1 MVYAHLIIQK
11 YLELGKTVFNISFNK
26 SNNLNNNKIMTTI
39 ENLKQLE
46 SQLTSLTKV
55 YSGTLAAI
63 SLNEECRNITK
74 VLKFLEEKEE
84 WYKCLYYKHLLK
96 DNINL
101 LSDKEIKELN
111 NNWLTSNDM
120 MKLCDK
126 YNIEYQTINFRQ

>member
-1 MVYAHLIIQK
+1 MK
-11 YLELGKTVFNISFNK
+11 
-26 SNNLNNNKIMTTI
+26 TI
-39 ENLKQLE
+39 EKLKELE
-46 SQLTSLTKV
+46 QELNSLSKV

-63 SLNEECRNITK
+63 SLDEERKHITK

-84 WYKCLYYKHLLK
+84 WYKCIYYKHLLK

-101 LSDKEIKELN
+101 LSDKEIEKLN

-126 YNIEYQTINFRQ
+126 YNIEYHTINFRQ

>member
-1 MVYAHLIIQK
+1 
-11 YLELGKTVFNISFNK
+11 
-26 SNNLNNNKIMTTI
+26 MTTI
-39 ENLKQLE
+39 EKLKELE
-46 SQLTSLTKV
+46 QELNSLSKE

-63 SLNEECRNITK
+63 SLNEECKNITK

-101 LSDKEIKELN
+101 LSDREIKKLN
-111 NNWLTSNDM
+111 NNWLNSNDM
-120 MKLCDK
+120 IELCDK

>member
-1 MVYAHLIIQK
+1 
-11 YLELGKTVFNISFNK
+11 
-26 SNNLNNNKIMTTI
+26 MTTI
-39 ENLKQLE
+39 ENLKELE
-46 SQLTSLTKV
+46 QELNFLSKV

-63 SLNEECRNITK
+63 SLDEERKHITK

-111 NNWLTSNDM
+111 NNWLNSNDM

-126 YNIEYQTINFRQ
+126 YNIEYQIINFIQ

>member
-11 YLELGKTVFNISFNK
+11 YLELGKTVFNISVNK

-63 SLNEECRNITK
+63 SLNEECRYITK

>member
-1 MVYAHLIIQK
+1 
-11 YLELGKTVFNISFNK
+11 
-26 SNNLNNNKIMTTI
+26 MTTI
-39 ENLKQLE
+39 EKLKELE
-46 SQLTSLTKV
+46 QELKSLSKV

-63 SLNEECRNITK
+63 SLDEERKHITK

-111 NNWLTSNDM
+111 NNWLNSNDM

-126 YNIEYQTINFRQ
+126 YNIEYQIINFIQ

>member
-1 MVYAHLIIQK
+1 
-11 YLELGKTVFNISFNK
+11 
-26 SNNLNNNKIMTTI
+26 MTTI

-46 SQLTSLTKV
+46 SELETLREA
-55 YSGTLAAI
+55 YSGTLAEI

-126 YNIEYQTINFRQ
+126 YNIEYKTIHFRQ

>member
-1 MVYAHLIIQK
+1 M
-11 YLELGKTVFNISFNK
+11 ELGKTVFNISI
-26 SNNLNNNKIMTTI
+26 NNLNNNKIMTTI

>member
-1 MVYAHLIIQK
+1 
-11 YLELGKTVFNISFNK
+11 
-26 SNNLNNNKIMTTI
+26 MTTI
-39 ENLKQLE
+39 EKLKELE
-46 SQLTSLTKV
+46 SELETLREA
-55 YSGTLAAI
+55 YSGTLASI

-84 WYKCLYYKHLLK
+84 WYKSLYYKHILK

-111 NNWLTSNDM
+111 NNWLNSDDM

-126 YNIEYQTINFRQ
+126 YNIEYKTIHFRQ

>member
-11 YLELGKTVFNISFNK
+11 YLELGKTVFNISVNK

-46 SQLTSLTKV
+46 SQLTYLEKV